1 MHSSTDKQPTKRGR
15 KNPRSNGH
23 DPATSTGDGNGNG
36 GDVRIEPDRN
46 EAPEM
51 FFPGADEMQA
61 PADAAEEAADDDL
74 ARLAIWAAACGITPV
89 GGWFRATGLT
99 KADLLKRLRAD
110 HAESRRA
117 RLYNALAPEFGREL
131 IVRLAGVRLTE
142 FLLAADG
149 PKELLDALR
158 LLDKLP
164 APATAPGP
172 ADDTADMDLVQV
184 IAETR
189 RVLDVLDD
197 DPETQRQLDAA
208 EPGGSQ

>member
-1 MHSSTDKQPTKRGR
+1 MHTSTDKQPVRRSQAKAVANGR
-15 KNPRSNGH
+15 DTAAGT
-23 DPATSTGDGNGNG
+23 ANGNDG
-36 GDVRIEPDRN
+36 ATRIEPVLD

-51 FFPGADEMQA
+51 LFPGADELQA
-61 PADAAEEAADDDL
+61 PLDAPEAAAAEDDL
-74 ARLAIWAAACGITPV
+74 SRLAIWAAACGITPA

-99 KADLLKRLRAD
+99 KEHLLKHLKAD

-117 RLYNALAPEFGREL
+117 RLFNALAPELGREL

-142 FLLAADG
+142 LLLAAEG
-149 PKELLDALR
+149 PKELMDALR

-164 APATAPGP
+164 TPATDTGP